1 MATMRYL
8 LAAIGVVGASLWIPT
23 AADGQGLRD
32 VGGGPSQQFI
42 YYLPSSG
49 INRTLSGSGLG
60 GYASARDYISRPG
73 PGGASYLAAPGIDVY
88 MQRGGWGPVGA
99 DDLSPGF
106 APSGMAR
113 VRSIDSMSFEKRGR
127 FAKLRETTLAL
138 EERLRKSEPASLGQV
153 SLSFRQFMFPFP
165 MTDAP
170 DIGYGFFSRLDV
182 VGGGTVP
189 PEAFL
194 SPFSADVQQ
203 SLSDKR
209 FLDLLQALVTTGRP
223 AADGMK
229 LEQCYD
235 PQLAALGNYLFNN
248 GRYAASATAWG
259 LLTERN
265 PTNVTARRAL
275 GLSLLAGRQMKRA
288 AAELRRSMTLM
299 PGWPDKVKVTGSN
312 LQDVFPNTRDLVDA
326 RGEVEAQLAKQP
338 DDADLGFLEAFLD
351 LFQGR
356 WSAAEERLAKLAATD
371 EVAKGLLALLKKK
384 AVAETVRRPAGSALR
399 RAADAMTGLE
409 EPPLSPEARGQLIA
423 VLRNGATTYEDY
435 MRLGDFR
442 FFMGDFTA
450 AGESYRAA
458 HKAKP
463 DNPFALFAMTHAA
476 FANSEYRQAV
486 RYLEEALAIEPNW
499 GLYEFRLQEFY
510 GDAQE
515 FERQLKNLE
524 RQAELRSQSADL
536 KFLLAYIYYFSGRYS
551 DAGDVLAQ
559 VLRLEPAFKKADY
572 FLRLS
577 KLQG

>member
-1 MATMRYL
+1 MRYL
-8 LAAIGVVGASLWIPT
+8 LAAISVVSAGLWIPT
-23 AADGQGLRD
+23 AAEGQALHS
-32 VGGGPSQQFI
+32 VGIGPSQRFI
-42 YYLPSSG
+42 YDLPSSG
-49 INRTLSGSGLG
+49 INRTLSSGLG
-60 GYASARDYISRPG
+60 GYTTGSDFINRRG

-88 MQRGGWGPVGA
+88 MQRGGWEPVRS

-106 APSGMAR
+106 APFGLAR

-138 EERLRKSEPASLGQV
+138 EERLRQSEPASRGQV

-165 MTDAP
+165 MTDTP

-182 VGGGTVP
+182 VGGGTAP

-194 SPFSADVQQ
+194 SAFSADVQQ
-203 SLSDKR
+203 SLGDKR
-209 FLDLLQALVTTGRP
+209 FLDLVQALLTTGRS

-229 LEQCYD
+229 VEQCYD

-248 GRYAASATAWG
+248 GRYATSATVWG
-259 LLTERN
+259 LLTERD
-265 PTNVTARRAL
+265 PTNATARRAL
-275 GLSLLAGRQMKRA
+275 ALSLLGGRQMKGA
-288 AAELRRSMTLM
+288 AAELRRSMTMM
-299 PGWPDKVKVTGSN
+299 PGWPDKAKVTGSN
-312 LQDVFPNTRDLVDA
+312 LQDVFPNTRDLVDV
-326 RGEVEAQLAKQP
+326 RGEIEAQLAKQP

-371 EVAKGLLALLKKK
+371 EAAKGLLALVKNK

-399 RAADAMTGLE
+399 RVAEEMTGLE
-409 EPPLSPEARGQLIA
+409 EPPLSPQAREQLIT
-423 VLRNGATTYEDY
+423 VLRKGAATYEEH

-450 AGESYRAA
+450 AGESYRDA

-463 DNPFALFAMTHAA
+463 DNAFALFAMTHAA
-476 FANSEYRQAV
+476 FANSECRQAV
-486 RYLEEALAIEPNW
+486 RYLEEALALEPNW

-510 GDAQE
+510 GDAHE
-515 FERQLKNLE
+515 FERQLKDLE
-524 RQAELRSQSADL
+524 RQVELRPQSADL
-536 KFLLAYIYYFSGRYS
+536 KFLLAYVYYFSGRYS